1 MKAIESYL
9 PHSGEMVLIDE
20 VLEVT
25 SDFVVTKMLVKNHRI
40 FCENILDST
49 HCKVESSIDSTQR
62 LYFPTHKSI
71 ELMAQSLGVFRHIHE
86 STSGQ
91 NKQNK
96 LGFLLG
102 ARKFAIKSPFI
113 KDEAIIK
120 AKLQMQDSS
129 GVSIWE
135 CEVCEGDVL
144 VAEATLSVLNPS
156 DDFIAQMQEERL

>member
-1 MKAIESYL
+1 MKKAIESYL

-40 FCENILDST
+40 FCENTLDSAP
-49 HCKVESSIDSTQR
+49 CKAESSIDSTQR
-62 LYFPTHKSI
+62 LAFPTHKSI
-71 ELMAQSLGVFRHIHE
+71 ELMAQSLGIFRHIHE
-86 STSGQ
+86 STSREK
-91 NKQNK
+91 KQNK

-102 ARKFAIKSPFI
+102 ARRFAIKSPFI
-113 KDEAIIK
+113 NNEAIIK

-135 CEVCEGDVL
+135 CEVYEDNAL
-144 VAEATLSVLNPS
+144 VAKATLSVLNPS
-156 DDFIAQMQEERL
+156 DEFIAQMQD

>member
-1 MKAIESYL
+1 MKKAMESYL

-20 VLEVT
+20 ILEVT

-40 FCENILDST
+40 FCENTLDST
-49 HCKVESSIDSTQR
+49 PLKAESNADSTQR
-62 LYFPTHKSI
+62 LCFPTHKSI

-91 NKQNK
+91 SKQNK
-96 LGFLLG
+96 LGFLLV
-102 ARKFAIKSPFI
+102 ARRFAIKSPFI
-113 KDEAIIK
+113 KNEAIIK

-135 CEVCEGDVL
+135 CEVYENDVL
-144 VAEATLSVLNPS
+144 VAKATLSVLNPS
-156 DDFIAQMQEERL
+156 DDFIAQMQD